1 MIKIS
6 KLHGT
11 GVRPVLFLENNKEVL
26 SHKRDN
32 KILLTV
38 YYLSWYTKHKEEKGD
53 HHDKVKERFKVLL

>member
-1 MIKIS
+1 MGSYFRGRGKITVIKIS

-26 SHKRDN
+26 SHKREN

-38 YYLSWYTKHKEEKGD
+38 YYLS
-53 HHDKVKERFKVLL
+53 